1 MAPAT
6 TVHLVRH
13 GDVENPHKVYYG
25 RLPGFPLSDDGRKQ
39 AKAAGQ
45 NLSLR
50 PIHAV
55 YASPQLRAQQTA
67 WLIRDE
73 LGLSKSVQTEPL
85 LNEVK
90 SQYDGAARSE
100 MERRAW
106 NFYAEV
112 TQSYEQPVDV
122 LARMQE
128 FLQTVRREH
137 EGREIVAVSHADPIV
152 FVWMWVL
159 GIPLKP
165 ENRRLLQEHGLADD
179 YPARA
184 SISTFRFE
192 TQEADER
199 PDYIYERPYE

>member
-13 GDVENPHKVYYG
+13 GDVENPDKVYYG
-25 RLPGFPLSDDGRKQ
+25 RLPGFPLSDDGRRQ

-45 NLSLR
+45 HLAQR

-67 WLIRDE
+67 RIIGGE
-73 LGLSKSVQTEPL
+73 LGLSNGVQTEPL

-90 SQYDGAARSE
+90 SQYDGAAHSE

-106 NFYAEV
+106 NFYGGSA
-112 TQSYEQPVDV
+112 QGYEQPADV

-137 EGREIVAVSHADPIV
+137 QGREIVAVSHADPIV

-165 ENRRLLQEHGLADD
+165 KNRRLLHEHGLADD

-192 TQEADER
+192 TQDVDER
-199 PDYIYERPYE
+199 PDYTYVRPY